1 MPLLVRYPHI
11 PSAACVCAICFADK
25 FCLLVHSLT
34 KVLDIKNNSM
44 PILHHQVML
53 KDKIQ

>member
-44 PILHHQVML
+44 PILHHQVFL
-53 KDKIQ
+53 KDTIQ